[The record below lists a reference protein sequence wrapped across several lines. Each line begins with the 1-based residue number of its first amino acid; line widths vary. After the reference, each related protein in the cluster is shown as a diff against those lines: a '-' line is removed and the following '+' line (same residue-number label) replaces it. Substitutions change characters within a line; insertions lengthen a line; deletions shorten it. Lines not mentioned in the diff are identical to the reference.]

1 MVLSFLIFL
10 LIKSGS
16 SQATMGIDL
25 GGNFIK
31 VSVVTVS
38 KPIETVVDRDSN
50 RKTYSAIGFK
60 DGYLVFAEAAKSLYN
75 RHPDCV
81 VRNPELLLG
90 RKYDDSSIVTYRKN
104 NPFLNLTKNEM
115 TGGII
120 INFNKFNLTFTPV
133 ELFSILL
140 NEIRSYTSAFSSYDI
155 SDSLIS
161 VSPTVDE
168 AFSQAIK
175 SSAKISDLNLME
187 ITDNSRTSVGLE
199 ASRKKNT
206 TIGSYNIT
214 GIGYNHIGASDFDT
228 CICDYLITEFKLK
241 HKIDIDLHKNHKTV
255 SKFMD
260 QAVYAKH
267 ILTSNKEAIVTVEEA
282 YDYITF
288 QTHLDRRLLDD
299 RCGYVMAKIGDAVDR
314 AFKSSKLK
322 AENLSEVI
330 IMGGGSLIPTVQS
343 TIQLKTNQSPSRVL
357 NTDESNAAGASI
369 LAAKIHKLFNVAEF
383 KSPAYIYYPIE
394 IEYDVKI
401 VNNNNEEEI
410 RHHKELLYPFLAR
423 QTAKKVLTISHVV
436 DDFTIRVRN
445 AQFPDHLNIEENNQR
460 DIMDVHI
467 NGVKEAISNNSIHI
481 PKHLS
486 IHFCVDSYRLL
497 NINKVEYLFEN
508 NQTKGLFNKMG
519 QVVMNLFSRNPNNSN
534 TEQPLET
541 SKNNSANEE
550 DIDKNITIE
559 NVKNETNP
567 KYEDEHPKI
576 ENITIG
582 VNFTIDILYLKPPSD
597 EENSESLSKLSKL
610 YYKERIKQEDT
621 KARNDLEN
629 AIFETEKTITLGE
642 IKHYFTEEEYNNMIS
657 VTQHTKEWFEIE
669 GYSQN
674 STICKLRLSD
684 IKSALSPGL
693 TRIKDR
699 QETERDTHN
708 LLELINK
715 TQQLVINTYERSEL
729 QQILNQTQGLQL
741 LTMSYNTQKWLSDK
755 LEEQKL
761 LLPTDKPVLTS
772 SQIRKKIKELD
783 QSGESY
789 YKTVQ
794 DTLNILANLMKTK
807 TASNADLNKT
817 KTNEISDNSTTEDN
831 SKETAKNITQE
842 DLKTEL

>member
-1 MVLSFLIFL
+1 
-10 LIKSGS
+10 
-16 SQATMGIDL
+16 
-25 GGNFIK
+25 
-31 VSVVTVS
+31 
-38 KPIETVVDRDSN
+38 
-50 RKTYSAIGFK
+50 
-60 DGYLVFAEAAKSLYN
+60 
-75 RHPDCV
+75 
-81 VRNPELLLG
+81 
-90 RKYDDSSIVTYRKN
+90 
-104 NPFLNLTKNEM
+104 
-115 TGGII
+115 
-120 INFNKFNLTFTPV
+120 
-133 ELFSILL
+133 
-140 NEIRSYTSAFSSYDI
+140 
-155 SDSLIS
+155 
-161 VSPTVDE
+161 
-168 AFSQAIK
+168 
-175 SSAKISDLNLME
+175 
-187 ITDNSRTSVGLE
+187 
-199 ASRKKNT
+199 
-206 TIGSYNIT
+206 
-214 GIGYNHIGASDFDT
+214 
-228 CICDYLITEFKLK
+228 
-241 HKIDIDLHKNHKTV
+241 
-255 SKFMD
+255 
-260 QAVYAKH
+260 
-267 ILTSNKEAIVTVEEA
+267 
-282 YDYITF
+282 
-288 QTHLDRRLLDD
+288 
-299 RCGYVMAKIGDAVDR
+299 
-314 AFKSSKLK
+314 
-322 AENLSEVI
+322 
-330 IMGGGSLIPTVQS
+330 
-343 TIQLKTNQSPSRVL
+343 
-357 NTDESNAAGASI
+357 
-369 LAAKIHKLFNVAEF
+369 
-383 KSPAYIYYPIE
+383 
-394 IEYDVKI
+394 
-401 VNNNNEEEI
+401 
-410 RHHKELLYPFLAR
+410 
-423 QTAKKVLTISHVV
+423 
-436 DDFTIRVRN
+436 
-445 AQFPDHLNIEENNQR
+445 
-460 DIMDVHI
+460 
-467 NGVKEAISNNSIHI
+467 
-481 PKHLS
+481 
-486 IHFCVDSYRLL
+486 
-497 NINKVEYLFEN
+497 
-508 NQTKGLFNKMG
+508 MG